1 MLDDENEEALTIKLE
16 KSKIKNILQHV
27 IFSMASQDIRFYLNG
42 LLLKVEQKNI
52 FFVSTDGHRL
62 SYYNVV
68 DNENNQTFSV
78 IIPRKAILEI
88 YKNLD
93 KAKPRHRNKIF

>member
-1 MLDDENEEALTIKLE
+1 MDEENEVAQTIKLE

-62 SYYNVV
+62 SYYNVI
-68 DNENNQTFSV
+68 DNENNQAFRLLFQEKLS
-78 IIPRKAILEI
+78 
-88 YKNLD
+88 
-93 KAKPRHRNKIF
+93 

>member
-1 MLDDENEEALTIKLE
+1 MLDDEKENPPTIKIDKL
-16 KSKIKNILQHV
+16 KIKNILQHV

-62 SYYNVV
+62 SYYN
-68 DNENNQTFSV
+68 
-78 IIPRKAILEI
+78 IL
-88 YKNLD
+88 D
-93 KAKPRHRNKIF
+93 

>member
-1 MLDDENEEALTIKLE
+1 MLDDEKENPPTIKIDKL
-16 KSKIKNILQHV
+16 KIKNILQHV

-62 SYYNVV
+62 SYYNIL
-68 DNENNQTFSV
+68 DEENTQEFSV
-78 IIPRKAILEI
+78 IIPRKAVLEI
-88 YKNLD
+88 YKNID
-93 KAKPRHRNKIF
+93 KAKPRH